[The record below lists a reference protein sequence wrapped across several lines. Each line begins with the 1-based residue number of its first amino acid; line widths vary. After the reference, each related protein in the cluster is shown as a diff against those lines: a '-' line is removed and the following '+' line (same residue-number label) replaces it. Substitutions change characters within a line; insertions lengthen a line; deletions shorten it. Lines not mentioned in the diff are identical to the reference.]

1 MFTEQRGYIASAP
14 WYSHCKLNTELQ
26 YQEWTFDKK
35 IVVWDRMVFKVNQYR
50 WKKLLKSCNSHWM
63 GKVAKVYLDDIGD
76 KLVKENTKF
85 YVEKEGKGM
94 GYSYNVV

>member
-1 MFTEQRGYIASAP
+1 
-14 WYSHCKLNTELQ
+14 
-26 YQEWTFDKK
+26 
-35 IVVWDRMVFKVNQYR
+35 
-50 WKKLLKSCNSHWM
+50 M
-63 GKVAKVYLDDIGD
+63 GQVAKVYLDDIGD